1 MGRRKVL
8 LVVAVV
14 VAAMGAALVFV
25 YARGAEDR
33 AAEKFATV
41 DVLVVKT
48 AIERGESA
56 NAAYETGKIDIQKVP
71 RAQVLAGATSDGGVF
86 TDQFALTTIYPGEQL
101 IPEKFGGAD
110 EVEAESTLPI
120 PEGKIAISVNLSDTA
135 RVGSFIRPGA
145 KVGVFLTGTLPPEN
159 TPTTK
164 LLMRDVLVLAT
175 GSTTAVAPEEEA
187 EGAAEG
193 TPPEELPNTLFTLA
207 LTQQQAEKILF
218 AQSLGEL
225 ALALLN
231 ENSNLKPGDGA
242 VATDLFEEE

>member
-1 MGRRKVL
+1 MGRRKIL

-33 AAEKFATV
+33 AADKFETV

-48 AIERGESA
+48 AIKRGESA
-56 NAAYETGKIDIQKVP
+56 NAAYETGKIDIQQVP
-71 RAQVLAGATSDGGVF
+71 RAQVLTGATSDGSAF

-120 PEGKIAISVNLSDTA
+120 PEGLIAISVSLSDTA

-145 KVGVFLTGTLPPEN
+145 KVGIFLSGTLPPDNE
-159 TPTTK
+159 PTTK

-175 GSTTAVAPEEEA
+175 GSTTTVAPEAEA
-187 EGAAEG
+187 EGEEA
-193 TPPEELPNTLFTLA
+193 TPAEELPNTLFTLA
-207 LTQQQAEKILF
+207 LTQKQAEKVLF
-218 AQSLGEL
+218 AQGLGEL
-225 ALALLN
+225 AFALLN
-231 ENSNLKPGDGA
+231 ENSDLKPGEGA
-242 VATDLFEEE
+242 MAADLFEE